1 MENLYELMVLTE
13 AELADRD
20 EKKIFSKIEEFLE
33 SKGKILKTSEL
44 GKRMLAYPIKKK
56 KEGKYFVLDLALESL
71 EVKSFSQKL
80 ALENNLLRFFILKKD
95 DVKTEVKK
103 EEKEDSEIKKIK
115 KKGVKKDV
123 SKKSK

>member
-20 EKKIFSKIEEFLE
+20 ENKIFSKIEEFLE
-33 SKGKILKTSEL
+33 KKGKILKTTEL

-56 KEGKYFVLDLALESL
+56 KEGKYFVLDLVLDSL
-71 EVKSFSQKL
+71 QVKSFSQKL
-80 ALENNLLRFFILKKD
+80 ALENNLLRYFILKKE
-95 DVKTEVKK
+95 VKEDTEVKK
-103 EEKEDSEIKKIK
+103 VKG
-115 KKGVKKDV
+115 KGVKKDV